1 MIIFLQFYKGVN
13 IMEMKLNKSLF
24 SLLSVPLLLAA
35 CGTGGTESGTSD
47 EGTESGVEGGVV
59 KLDFFNQK
67 PEITAQL
74 EELAQMY
81 EEQSEGQTEVTITTV
96 GSGEGSAALQA
107 RFSSGE
113 EPAMMMLGGLPEV
126 ERYSDSLL
134 DVTDLEV
141 SDTLIDGTL
150 EGGTID
156 GVPLG
161 IPLNLE
167 GFGWMYNREIFEEA
181 GVDPESIQNYDDFAA
196 AVETL
201 DSQKEALGIDAVF
214 GFSGGENYIANQFSA
229 NFTSPEFNESIIESY
244 EATELN
250 WEYGD
255 QMKKYTDLFNEHN
268 VQPILTV
275 DYSRSVEEL
284 FVNDRVAMVHQGIW
298 IVPTLNDIDPEFA
311 QEKLGLLPVY
321 GENDTEGKIIAG
333 APFYIGVN
341 KNLDEAVVEESKN
354 FLDWM
359 YLSDEGRE
367 MIVGDLAF
375 VPAQEGYEPSDIA
388 DPVSSELYQALLDGE
403 TGAMTHKQYP
413 DGWFQQVL
421 YPEYQKYL
429 TGDQSWEDFE
439 NNTAEAFKEMR

>member
-1 MIIFLQFYKGVN
+1 MGKKYSTLLTPLFAVPFLISG
-13 IMEMKLNKSLF
+13 
-24 SLLSVPLLLAA
+24 
-35 CGTGGTESGTSD
+35 CGTGGTTSTPDSGDS
-47 EGTESGVEGGVV
+47 ESGVSDGVV
-59 KLDFFNQK
+59 TVDFFNQK

-74 EELAQMY
+74 EELADMY
-81 EEQSEGQTEVTITTV
+81 NEETDGNTRVTITTV
-96 GSGEGSAALQA
+96 GSGEGSAGLQA
-107 RFSSGE
+107 RFSSGD
-113 EPAMMMLGGLPEV
+113 EPALMMLGGLPEV
-126 ERYSDSLL
+126 ERYSDSLIDVSEL
-134 DVTDLEV
+134 DVT
-141 SDTLIDGTL
+141 DTLIDGTL

-156 GVPLG
+156 DIPLG

-181 GVDPESIQNYDDFAA
+181 GINPDSIQSYDDFAE

-201 DSQKEALGIDAVF
+201 DSQKEELGIDEVF
-214 GFSGGENYIANQFSA
+214 AFSGGENYIANQFSA

-244 EATELN
+244 EAKELN

-255 QMKKYTDLFNEHN
+255 QMKKYTDLFNQYN

-284 FVNDRVAMVHQGIW
+284 FVNDKVAMVHQGIW
-298 IVPTLNDIDPEFA
+298 IVPTLNDIDPSFA
-311 QEKLGLLPVY
+311 KEKLGLLPVY
-321 GENDTEGKIIAG
+321 GESDTEGKIIAG

-341 KNLDEAVVEESKN
+341 KNLDDAVVEESKN

-359 YLSDEGRE
+359 YTSEEGKE
-367 MIVGDLAF
+367 MITGDLAF
-375 VPAQEGYEPSDIA
+375 VPAQEGYEPEDIS
-388 DPVSSELYQALLDGE
+388 DPVSQELYRALLAGE

-429 TGDQSWEDFE
+429 NGDQTWEDFE
-439 NNTAEAFKEMR
+439 MNTAEAFKEMR

>member
-1 MIIFLQFYKGVN
+1 MGKKYSTLLTPLFAVPFLISG
-13 IMEMKLNKSLF
+13 
-24 SLLSVPLLLAA
+24 
-35 CGTGGTESGTSD
+35 CGTGGTTSTPDSGDS
-47 EGTESGVEGGVV
+47 ESGVSDGVV
-59 KLDFFNQK
+59 TVDFFNQK

-74 EELAQMY
+74 EELADMY
-81 EEQSEGQTEVTITTV
+81 NEETDGDTRVTITTV
-96 GSGEGSAALQA
+96 GSGEGSAGLQA
-107 RFSSGE
+107 RFSSGD
-113 EPAMMMLGGLPEV
+113 EPALMMLGGLPEV
-126 ERYSDSLL
+126 ERYSDSLIDVSEL
-134 DVTDLEV
+134 DVT
-141 SDTLIDGTL
+141 DTLIDGTL

-156 GVPLG
+156 DIPLG

-181 GVDPESIQNYDDFAA
+181 GINPDSIQSYDDFAE

-201 DSQKEALGIDAVF
+201 DSQKEELGIDEVF
-214 GFSGGENYIANQFSA
+214 AFSGGENYIANQFSA

-244 EATELN
+244 EAKELN

-255 QMKKYTDLFNEHN
+255 QMKKYTDLFNQYN

-284 FVNDRVAMVHQGIW
+284 FVNDKVAMVHQGIW
-298 IVPTLNDIDPEFA
+298 IVPTLNDIDPSFA
-311 QEKLGLLPVY
+311 KEKLGLLPVY
-321 GENDTEGKIIAG
+321 GESDTEGKIIAG

-341 KNLDEAVVEESKN
+341 KNLDDAVVEESKN

-359 YLSDEGRE
+359 YTSEEGKE
-367 MIVGDLAF
+367 MITGDLAF
-375 VPAQEGYEPSDIA
+375 VPAQEGYEPEDIS
-388 DPVSSELYQALLDGE
+388 DPVSQELYRALLAGE

-429 TGDQSWEDFE
+429 NGDQTWEDFE
-439 NNTAEAFKEMR
+439 MNTAEAFKEMR

>member
-1 MIIFLQFYKGVN
+1 MTV
-13 IMEMKLNKSLF
+13 
-24 SLLSVPLLLAA
+24 
-35 CGTGGTESGTSD
+35 
-47 EGTESGVEGGVV
+47 
-59 KLDFFNQK
+59 DFFNQK

-74 EELAQMY
+74 EELADMY
-81 EEQSEGQTEVTITTV
+81 NEETDGDTRVTITTV
-96 GSGEGSAALQA
+96 GSGEGSAGLQA
-107 RFSSGE
+107 RFSSGD
-113 EPAMMMLGGLPEV
+113 EPALMMLGGLPEV
-126 ERYSDSLL
+126 ERYSDSLIDVSEL
-134 DVTDLEV
+134 DVT
-141 SDTLIDGTL
+141 DTLIDGTL

-156 GVPLG
+156 DIPLG

-181 GVDPESIQNYDDFAA
+181 GINPDSIQSYDDFAE

-201 DSQKEALGIDAVF
+201 DSQKEELGIDEVF
-214 GFSGGENYIANQFSA
+214 AFSGGENYIANQFSA

-244 EATELN
+244 EAKELN

-255 QMKKYTDLFNEHN
+255 QMKKYTDLFNQYN

-284 FVNDRVAMVHQGIW
+284 FVNDKVAMVHQGIW
-298 IVPTLNDIDPEFA
+298 IVPTLNDIDPSFA
-311 QEKLGLLPVY
+311 KEKLGLLPVY
-321 GENDTEGKIIAG
+321 GESDTEGKIIAG

-341 KNLDEAVVEESKN
+341 KNLDDEVVEESKN

-359 YLSDEGRE
+359 YTSEEGKE
-367 MIVGDLAF
+367 MITGDLAF
-375 VPAQEGYEPSDIA
+375 VPAQEGYEPEDIS
-388 DPVSSELYQALLDGE
+388 DPVSQELYRALLAGE

-429 TGDQSWEDFE
+429 NGDQTWEDFE
-439 NNTAEAFKEMR
+439 MNTAEAFKEMR

>member
-1 MIIFLQFYKGVN
+1 MTV
-13 IMEMKLNKSLF
+13 
-24 SLLSVPLLLAA
+24 
-35 CGTGGTESGTSD
+35 
-47 EGTESGVEGGVV
+47 
-59 KLDFFNQK
+59 DFFNQK

-74 EELAQMY
+74 EELADMY
-81 EEQSEGQTEVTITTV
+81 NEETDGDTRVTITTV
-96 GSGEGSAALQA
+96 GSGEGSAGLQA
-107 RFSSGE
+107 RFSSGD
-113 EPAMMMLGGLPEV
+113 EPALMMLGGLPEV
-126 ERYSDSLL
+126 EHYSDSLI
-134 DVTDLEV
+134 DISELEV
-141 SDTLIDGTL
+141 TDTLIDGTL

-156 GVPLG
+156 DIPLG

-181 GVDPESIQNYDDFAA
+181 GINPESIQSYDDFAE

-201 DSQKEALGIDAVF
+201 DSQKEELGIDEVF
-214 GFSGGENYIANQFSA
+214 AFSGGENYIANQFSA

-244 EATELN
+244 EAKELN

-255 QMKKYTDLFNEHN
+255 QMKKYTDLFNQYN

-284 FVNDRVAMVHQGIW
+284 FVNDKVAMVHQGIW
-298 IVPTLNDIDPEFA
+298 IVPTLNDIDPSFA
-311 QEKLGLLPVY
+311 KEKLGLLPVY
-321 GENDTEGKIIAG
+321 GESDTEGKIIAG

-341 KNLDEAVVEESKN
+341 KNLDDEVVEESKN

-359 YLSDEGRE
+359 YTSEEGKE
-367 MIVGDLAF
+367 MITGDLAF
-375 VPAQEGYEPSDIA
+375 VPAQEGYEPEDIS
-388 DPVSSELYQALLDGE
+388 DPVSQELYRALLAGE

-429 TGDQSWEDFE
+429 NGDQTWEDFE
-439 NNTAEAFKEMR
+439 MNTAEAFKEMR

>member
-1 MIIFLQFYKGVN
+1 
-13 IMEMKLNKSLF
+13 MEKRYSTLLTPLF
-24 SLLSVPLLLAA
+24 AVPFLLSG
-35 CGTGGTESGTSD
+35 CGTGGTTSTPASGDS
-47 EGTESGVEGGVV
+47 ESGVSDGVV
-59 KLDFFNQK
+59 TVDFFNQK

-74 EELAQMY
+74 EELADMY
-81 EEQSEGQTEVTITTV
+81 SEETDGNTRVTITTV
-96 GSGEGSAALQA
+96 GSGEGSAGLQA
-107 RFSSGE
+107 RFSSGD
-113 EPAMMMLGGLPEV
+113 EPALMMLGGLPEV
-126 ERYSDSLL
+126 ERYSDSLI
-134 DVTDLEV
+134 DVSELEV
-141 SDTLIDGTL
+141 TDTLIDGTL

-181 GVDPESIQNYDDFAA
+181 GINPDSIQSYDDFAE

-201 DSQKEALGIDAVF
+201 DSQKEELGIDEVF
-214 GFSGGENYIANQFSA
+214 AFSGGENYIANQFSA

-255 QMKKYTDLFNEHN
+255 QMKKYTDLFNQYN

-284 FVNDRVAMVHQGIW
+284 FVNDKVAMVHQGIW
-298 IVPTLNDIDPEFA
+298 IVPTLNDIDPSFA
-311 QEKLGLLPVY
+311 KEKLGLLPVY
-321 GENDTEGKIIAG
+321 GESDTEGKIIAG

-341 KNLDEAVVEESKN
+341 KNLDDAVVEEVKN

-359 YLSDEGRE
+359 YTSEEGKE
-367 MIVGDLAF
+367 MITGDLAF
-375 VPAQEGYEPSDIA
+375 VPAQKGYEPEDIS
-388 DPVSSELYQALLDGE
+388 DPVSQELYRALLAGE

-429 TGDQSWEDFE
+429 NGDQTWEDFE
-439 NNTAEAFKEMR
+439 TNTAEAFKEMR

>member
-1 MIIFLQFYKGVN
+1 MTV
-13 IMEMKLNKSLF
+13 
-24 SLLSVPLLLAA
+24 
-35 CGTGGTESGTSD
+35 
-47 EGTESGVEGGVV
+47 
-59 KLDFFNQK
+59 DFFNQK

-74 EELAQMY
+74 EELADMY
-81 EEQSEGQTEVTITTV
+81 NEETDGNTRVTITTV
-96 GSGEGSAALQA
+96 GSGEGSAGLQA
-107 RFSSGE
+107 RFSSGD
-113 EPAMMMLGGLPEV
+113 EPALMMLGGLPEV
-126 ERYSDSLL
+126 ERYSDSLI
-134 DVTDLEV
+134 DISELEV
-141 SDTLIDGTL
+141 TDTLIDGTL

-156 GVPLG
+156 DIPLG

-181 GVDPESIQNYDDFAA
+181 GINPDSIQSYDDFAE

-201 DSQKEALGIDAVF
+201 DSQKEELGIDEVF
-214 GFSGGENYIANQFSA
+214 AFSGGENYIANQFSA

-244 EATELN
+244 EAKELN

-255 QMKKYTDLFNEHN
+255 QMKKYTDLFNQYN

-284 FVNDRVAMVHQGIW
+284 FVNDKVAMVHQGIW
-298 IVPTLNDIDPEFA
+298 IVPTLNDIDPSFA
-311 QEKLGLLPVY
+311 KEKLGLLPVY
-321 GENDTEGKIIAG
+321 GESDTEGKIIAG

-341 KNLDEAVVEESKN
+341 KNLDDAVVEESKN

-359 YLSDEGRE
+359 YTSEEGKE
-367 MIVGDLAF
+367 MITGDLAF
-375 VPAQEGYEPSDIA
+375 VPAQEGYEPEDIS
-388 DPVSSELYQALLDGE
+388 DPVSQELYRALLAGE

-429 TGDQSWEDFE
+429 NGDQTWEDFE
-439 NNTAEAFKEMR
+439 MNTAEAFKEMR

>member
-1 MIIFLQFYKGVN
+1 MTV
-13 IMEMKLNKSLF
+13 
-24 SLLSVPLLLAA
+24 
-35 CGTGGTESGTSD
+35 
-47 EGTESGVEGGVV
+47 
-59 KLDFFNQK
+59 DFFNQK

-74 EELAQMY
+74 EELADMY
-81 EEQSEGQTEVTITTV
+81 NEETDGDTRVTITTV
-96 GSGEGSAALQA
+96 GSGEGSAGLQA
-107 RFSSGE
+107 RFSSGD
-113 EPAMMMLGGLPEV
+113 EPALMMLGGLPEV
-126 ERYSDSLL
+126 ERYSDSLIDVSEL
-134 DVTDLEV
+134 DVT
-141 SDTLIDGTL
+141 DTLIDGTL

-156 GVPLG
+156 DIPLG

-181 GVDPESIQNYDDFAA
+181 GINPDSIQSYDDFAE

-201 DSQKEALGIDAVF
+201 DSQKEELGIDEVF
-214 GFSGGENYIANQFSA
+214 AFSGGENYIANQFSA

-244 EATELN
+244 EAKELN

-255 QMKKYTDLFNEHN
+255 QMKKYTDLFNQYN

-284 FVNDRVAMVHQGIW
+284 FVNDKVAMVHQGIW
-298 IVPTLNDIDPEFA
+298 IVPTLNDIDPSFA
-311 QEKLGLLPVY
+311 KEKLGLLPVY
-321 GENDTEGKIIAG
+321 GESDTEGKIIAG

-341 KNLDEAVVEESKN
+341 KNLDDAVVEESKN

-359 YLSDEGRE
+359 YTSEEGKE
-367 MIVGDLAF
+367 MITGDLAF
-375 VPAQEGYEPSDIA
+375 VPAQEGYEPEDIS
-388 DPVSSELYQALLDGE
+388 DPVSQELYRALLAGE

-429 TGDQSWEDFE
+429 NGDQTWEDFE
-439 NNTAEAFKEMR
+439 MNTAEAFKEMR

>member
-1 MIIFLQFYKGVN
+1 MTV
-13 IMEMKLNKSLF
+13 
-24 SLLSVPLLLAA
+24 
-35 CGTGGTESGTSD
+35 
-47 EGTESGVEGGVV
+47 
-59 KLDFFNQK
+59 DFFNQK

-74 EELAQMY
+74 EELADMY
-81 EEQSEGQTEVTITTV
+81 NEETDGDTRVTITTV
-96 GSGEGSAALQA
+96 GSGEGSAGLQA
-107 RFSSGE
+107 RFSSGD
-113 EPAMMMLGGLPEV
+113 EPALMMLGGLPEV
-126 ERYSDSLL
+126 ERYSDSLIDVSEL
-134 DVTDLEV
+134 DVT
-141 SDTLIDGTL
+141 DTLIDGTL

-156 GVPLG
+156 DIPLG

-181 GVDPESIQNYDDFAA
+181 GINPDSIQSYDDFAE

-201 DSQKEALGIDAVF
+201 DSQKEELGIDEVF
-214 GFSGGENYIANQFSA
+214 AFSGGENYIANQFSA

-244 EATELN
+244 EAKELN

-255 QMKKYTDLFNEHN
+255 QMKKYTDLFNQYN

-284 FVNDRVAMVHQGIW
+284 FVNDKVAMVHQGIW
-298 IVPTLNDIDPEFA
+298 IVPTLNDIDPSFA
-311 QEKLGLLPVY
+311 KEKLGLLPVY
-321 GENDTEGKIIAG
+321 GESDTEGKIIAG

-341 KNLDEAVVEESKN
+341 KNLDDAVVEESKK

-359 YLSDEGRE
+359 YTSEEGKE
-367 MIVGDLAF
+367 MITGDLAF
-375 VPAQEGYEPSDIA
+375 VPAQEGYEPEDIS
-388 DPVSSELYQALLDGE
+388 DPVSQELYRALLAGE

-429 TGDQSWEDFE
+429 NGDQTWEDFE
-439 NNTAEAFKEMR
+439 MNTAEAFKEMR

>member
-1 MIIFLQFYKGVN
+1 
-13 IMEMKLNKSLF
+13 MEKRYSTLLTPLF
-24 SLLSVPLLLAA
+24 AVPFLLSG
-35 CGTGGTESGTSD
+35 CGTGGTTSTPASGD
-47 EGTESGVEGGVV
+47 NESGVSDGVV
-59 KLDFFNQK
+59 TVDFFNQK

-74 EELAQMY
+74 EELADMY
-81 EEQSEGQTEVTITTV
+81 SEETDGNTRVTITTV
-96 GSGEGSAALQA
+96 GSGEGSAGLQA
-107 RFSSGE
+107 RFSSGD
-113 EPAMMMLGGLPEV
+113 EPALMMLGGLPEV
-126 ERYSDSLL
+126 ERYSDSLI
-134 DVTDLEV
+134 DVSELEV
-141 SDTLIDGTL
+141 TDTLIDGTL

-181 GVDPESIQNYDDFAA
+181 GINPDSIQSYDDFAEV
-196 AVETL
+196 VETL
-201 DSQKEALGIDAVF
+201 DSQKEELGIDEVF
-214 GFSGGENYIANQFSA
+214 AFSGGENYIANQFSA

-255 QMKKYTDLFNEHN
+255 QMKKYTDLFNQYN

-284 FVNDRVAMVHQGIW
+284 FVNDKVAMVHQGIW
-298 IVPTLNDIDPEFA
+298 IVPTLNDIDPNFA
-311 QEKLGLLPVY
+311 KEKLGLLPVY
-321 GENDTEGKIIAG
+321 GESDTEGKIIAG

-341 KNLDEAVVEESKN
+341 KNLDDAVVEEAKN

-359 YLSDEGRE
+359 YTSEEGKE
-367 MIVGDLAF
+367 MITGDLAF
-375 VPAQEGYEPSDIA
+375 VPAQEGYEPEDIS
-388 DPVSSELYQALLDGE
+388 DPVSQELYRALLAGE

-429 TGDQSWEDFE
+429 NGDQTWEDFE
-439 NNTAEAFKEMR
+439 TNTAEAFKEMR

>member
-1 MIIFLQFYKGVN
+1 MEKKYSTLLPPLFAVPFLISG
-13 IMEMKLNKSLF
+13 
-24 SLLSVPLLLAA
+24 
-35 CGTGGTESGTSD
+35 CGTGGTTSTPDSGDS
-47 EGTESGVEGGVV
+47 ESGVSDGVV
-59 KLDFFNQK
+59 TVDFFNQK

-74 EELAQMY
+74 EELADMY
-81 EEQSEGQTEVTITTV
+81 NEETDGNTRVTITTV
-96 GSGEGSAALQA
+96 GSGEGSAGLQA
-107 RFSSGE
+107 RFSSGY
-113 EPAMMMLGGLPEV
+113 EPALMMLGGLPEV
-126 ERYSDSLL
+126 ERYSDSLI
-134 DVTDLEV
+134 DVSELEV
-141 SDTLIDGTL
+141 TDTLIDGTL

-156 GVPLG
+156 DIPLG

-181 GVDPESIQNYDDFAA
+181 GINPDSIQSYDDFAE

-201 DSQKEALGIDAVF
+201 DSQKEELGIDEVF
-214 GFSGGENYIANQFSA
+214 AFSGGENYIANQFSA

-244 EATELN
+244 EAKELN

-255 QMKKYTDLFNEHN
+255 QMKKYTDLFNQYN

-284 FVNDRVAMVHQGIW
+284 FVNDKVAMVHQGIW
-298 IVPTLNDIDPEFA
+298 IVPTLNDIDPSFA
-311 QEKLGLLPVY
+311 KEKLGLLPVY
-321 GENDTEGKIIAG
+321 GESDTEGKIIAG

-341 KNLDEAVVEESKN
+341 KNLDDAVVEESKN

-359 YLSDEGRE
+359 YTSEEGKE
-367 MIVGDLAF
+367 MITGDLAF
-375 VPAQEGYEPSDIA
+375 VPAQEGYEPEDIS
-388 DPVSSELYQALLDGE
+388 DPVSQELYRALLAGE

-429 TGDQSWEDFE
+429 NGDQTWEDFE
-439 NNTAEAFKEMR
+439 MNTAEAFKEMR

>member
-1 MIIFLQFYKGVN
+1 MEKKYSTLLTPLFAVPFLISG
-13 IMEMKLNKSLF
+13 
-24 SLLSVPLLLAA
+24 
-35 CGTGGTESGTSD
+35 CGTGGITSTPD
-47 EGTESGVEGGVV
+47 SRDSESGVSDGVV
-59 KLDFFNQK
+59 TVDFFNQK

-74 EELAQMY
+74 EELADMY
-81 EEQSEGQTEVTITTV
+81 NEETDGNTRVTITTV
-96 GSGEGSAALQA
+96 GSGEGSAGLQA
-107 RFSSGE
+107 RFSSGD
-113 EPAMMMLGGLPEV
+113 EPALMMLGGLPEV
-126 ERYSDSLL
+126 ERYSDSLI
-134 DVTDLEV
+134 DVSELEV
-141 SDTLIDGTL
+141 TDTLIDGTL

-156 GVPLG
+156 DIPLG

-181 GVDPESIQNYDDFAA
+181 GINPDSIQSYDDFAE

-201 DSQKEALGIDAVF
+201 DSQKEELGIDEVF
-214 GFSGGENYIANQFSA
+214 AFSGGENYIANQFSA

-255 QMKKYTDLFNEHN
+255 QMKKYTDLFNQYN

-284 FVNDRVAMVHQGIW
+284 FVNDKVAMVHQGIW
-298 IVPTLNDIDPEFA
+298 IVPTLNDIDPSFA
-311 QEKLGLLPVY
+311 KEKLGLLPVY
-321 GENDTEGKIIAG
+321 GESDTEGKIIAG

-341 KNLDEAVVEESKN
+341 KNLDDAVVEESKN

-359 YLSDEGRE
+359 YTSEEGKE
-367 MIVGDLAF
+367 MITGDLAF
-375 VPAQEGYEPSDIA
+375 VPAQEGYEPEDIS
-388 DPVSSELYQALLDGE
+388 DPVSQELYRALLAGE

-429 TGDQSWEDFE
+429 NGDQTWEDFE
-439 NNTAEAFKEMR
+439 MNTAEAFKEMR

>member
-1 MIIFLQFYKGVN
+1 MIDPPLFAVPFLISG
-13 IMEMKLNKSLF
+13 
-24 SLLSVPLLLAA
+24 
-35 CGTGGTESGTSD
+35 CGTGGTTSTPDSGDS
-47 EGTESGVEGGVV
+47 ESGVSDGVV
-59 KLDFFNQK
+59 TVDFFNQK

-74 EELAQMY
+74 EELADMY
-81 EEQSEGQTEVTITTV
+81 NEETDGDTRVTITTV
-96 GSGEGSAALQA
+96 GSGEGSAGLQA
-107 RFSSGE
+107 RFSSGD
-113 EPAMMMLGGLPEV
+113 EPALMMLGGLPEV
-126 ERYSDSLL
+126 EHYSDSLI
-134 DVTDLEV
+134 DISELEV
-141 SDTLIDGTL
+141 TDTLIDGTL

-156 GVPLG
+156 DIPLG

-181 GVDPESIQNYDDFAA
+181 GINPESIQSYDDFAE

-201 DSQKEALGIDAVF
+201 DSQKEELGIDEVF
-214 GFSGGENYIANQFSA
+214 AFSGGENYIANQFSA

-244 EATELN
+244 EAKELN

-255 QMKKYTDLFNEHN
+255 QMKKYTDLFNQYN

-284 FVNDRVAMVHQGIW
+284 FVNDKVAMVHQGIW
-298 IVPTLNDIDPEFA
+298 IVPTLNDIDPSFA
-311 QEKLGLLPVY
+311 KEKLGLLPVY
-321 GENDTEGKIIAG
+321 GESDTEGKIIAG

-341 KNLDEAVVEESKN
+341 KNLDDEVVEESKN

-359 YLSDEGRE
+359 YTSEEGKE
-367 MIVGDLAF
+367 MITGDLAF
-375 VPAQEGYEPSDIA
+375 VPAQEGYEPEDIS
-388 DPVSSELYQALLDGE
+388 DPVSQELYRALLAGE

-429 TGDQSWEDFE
+429 NGDQTWEDFE
-439 NNTAEAFKEMR
+439 MNTAEAFKEMR

>member
-1 MIIFLQFYKGVN
+1 MTV
-13 IMEMKLNKSLF
+13 
-24 SLLSVPLLLAA
+24 
-35 CGTGGTESGTSD
+35 
-47 EGTESGVEGGVV
+47 
-59 KLDFFNQK
+59 DFFNQK

-74 EELAQMY
+74 EELADMY
-81 EEQSEGQTEVTITTV
+81 NEETDGDTRVTITTV
-96 GSGEGSAALQA
+96 GSGEGSAGLQA
-107 RFSSGE
+107 RFSSGD
-113 EPAMMMLGGLPEV
+113 EPALMMLGGLPEV
-126 ERYSDSLL
+126 ERYSDSLIDVSEL
-134 DVTDLEV
+134 DVT
-141 SDTLIDGTL
+141 DTLIDGTL

-156 GVPLG
+156 DIPLG

-181 GVDPESIQNYDDFAA
+181 GIDPDSIQSYDDFAE

-201 DSQKEALGIDAVF
+201 DSQKEELGIDEVF
-214 GFSGGENYIANQFSA
+214 AFSGGENYIANQFSA

-255 QMKKYTDLFNEHN
+255 QMKKYTDLFNQYN

-284 FVNDRVAMVHQGIW
+284 FVNDKVAMVHQGIW
-298 IVPTLNDIDPEFA
+298 IVPTLNDIDPSFA
-311 QEKLGLLPVY
+311 KEKLGLLPVY
-321 GENDTEGKIIAG
+321 GESDTEGKIIAG

-341 KNLDEAVVEESKN
+341 KNLDDAVVEEAKN

-359 YLSDEGRE
+359 YTSEEGKE
-367 MIVGDLAF
+367 MITGDLAF
-375 VPAQEGYEPSDIA
+375 VPAQKGYEPEDIS
-388 DPVSSELYQALLDGE
+388 DPVSQELYRALLAGE

-429 TGDQSWEDFE
+429 NGDQTWEDFE
-439 NNTAEAFKEMR
+439 TNTAEAFKEMR